1 MGFVTGF
8 TGGVALTLS
17 LAYISIAEQ
26 QRRREAQS
34 RMIRAQTW
42 AVQSII
48 DSDEGARQRQQLQ
61 LQSRPT
67 TSSMEQLAK
76 DRWNLEVER
85 AVRWVQTTDW
95 AAVGQGLENRVAAL
109 WAATKVQDEAKHV
122 VAKAGDEARR
132 LKAGA
137 EDEAKGVWS
146 SALNRVRTALGW
158 SGADALASAAR
169 AEERIATSDSAVEKA
184 LRQRFERRDEG
195 MERAVEEVLRERYRP
210 LEDRDNTVLRGFLV
224 QDLTMRDANGAPP
237 RRPGLSGSSISEER
251 TSHISRAMSYAS
263 TTATSVSISG
273 DISSQLHGGYFH
285 PLARSWQAERQLTK
299 SMLIYPIFVT
309 DGEDDFTLVPSL
321 PGQHQ
326 LSVSRLVPFL
336 EPLVHKGL
344 RSVIL
349 FGVPLKPGTKD
360 ALGSA
365 ADDPDGPVIRAI
377 RQIRLRFPQIFICTD
392 VCLCEYTSHGHCGIL
407 RDDGSLN
414 NQLSVDRI
422 SDVAIAYAKAGAHC
436 VAPSDMNDGRIRAI
450 KLKLIEEGIA
460 HKTVL
465 MSYSAKFSGCLYG
478 PFRDAAG
485 SAPSF
490 GDRKCYQLPPGGRGL
505 ARRAIVRDIGEG
517 ADIIMVKPASQ
528 YLDIISDAKELG
540 KDLPVAAY
548 QVSGEFAMIHAGA
561 KAGVFDLKTMAFEST
576 EGILRAGATIVV
588 SYFTPQFLD
597 WLEH

>member
-1 MGFVTGF
+1 MVPPPPT
-8 TGGVALTLS
+8 
-17 LAYISIAEQ
+17 
-26 QRRREAQS
+26 
-34 RMIRAQTW
+34 
-42 AVQSII
+42 
-48 DSDEGARQRQQLQ
+48 
-61 LQSRPT
+61 RPPP
-67 TSSMEQLAK
+67 SQ
-76 DRWNLEVER
+76 
-85 AVRWVQTTDW
+85 
-95 AAVGQGLENRVAAL
+95 
-109 WAATKVQDEAKHV
+109 
-122 VAKAGDEARR
+122 
-132 LKAGA
+132 
-137 EDEAKGVWS
+137 
-146 SALNRVRTALGW
+146 
-158 SGADALASAAR
+158 AS
-169 AEERIATSDSAVEKA
+169 
-184 LRQRFERRDEG
+184 
-195 MERAVEEVLRERYRP
+195 
-210 LEDRDNTVLRGFLV
+210 
-224 QDLTMRDANGAPP
+224 TMDD
-237 RRPGLSGSSISEER
+237 R

-263 TTATSVSISG
+263 TAATSVSISG

-285 PLARSWQAERQLTK
+285 PLARAWQAERQLTK
-299 SMLIYPIFVT
+299 SMLIYPLFIT
-309 DGEDDFTLVPSL
+309 DGDDDMVLIPSL

-326 LSVSRLVPFL
+326 LGINKLVAFL
-336 EPLVHKGL
+336 EPLVRKGL

-349 FGVPLKPGTKD
+349 FGVPMKPGSKD

-365 ADDPDGPVIRAI
+365 ADDPEGPVIRAI
-377 RQIRLRFPQIFICTD
+377 RLIRRRFPQMFICTD

-505 ARRAIVRDIGEG
+505 ARRAMQRDIGEG

-528 YLDIISDAKELG
+528 YLDIISDAKDIG
-540 KDLPVAAY
+540 KDMPVAAY

-576 EGILRAGATIVV
+576 EGILRAGATIIV
-588 SYFTPQFLD
+588 SYFTPEFLD